1 MTNTTYNITAAEARE
16 IALREACLD
25 GAEFRSV
32 TFEDGLWDVEF
43 TANELYY
50 VCYVD
55 ATTGEVPGMTFAATP
70 VESYPA
76 AEQTAASATVAA

>member
-43 TANELYY
+43 IARTPRPAPARGGSCASRRLSSPTRRG
-50 VCYVD
+50 
-55 ATTGEVPGMTFAATP
+55 TTGL
-70 VESYPA
+70 
-76 AEQTAASATVAA
+76 